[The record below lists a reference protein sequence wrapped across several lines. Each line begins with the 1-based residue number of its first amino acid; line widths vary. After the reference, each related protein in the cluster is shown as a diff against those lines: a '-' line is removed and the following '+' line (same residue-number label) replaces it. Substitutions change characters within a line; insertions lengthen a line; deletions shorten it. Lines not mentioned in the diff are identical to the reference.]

1 MINLKIT
8 HVDSD
13 VDDTGEEWLILT
25 DEHDECE
32 LRIKVTEENHRV
44 GDEWTMELKSG
55 KGKVQ

>member
-8 HVDSD
+8 HVDE
-13 VDDTGEEWLILT
+13 VEDDEHWIILT